1 MGLLYYISYVAVLA
15 SLAFVIFALASGLL
29 YISELIEE
37 HSRLAKNIGQRGIY
51 AIICLHVVL
60 CISDSLPIM
69 LTAFSIICH
78 VVYLQNFSKTWPLIS
93 LSSPSFIS
101 SCVLVIVDHFLW
113 FFHFSKVTAA
123 YQDHLRTYRGSP
135 TPIYYGFKDIATFF
149 GICVWLVPLF
159 LFLSLSANDNAL
171 PTSSGAS
178 STTSHAVP
186 QQRMSLFRSI
196 FAILSKPRKDEGIIA
211 PRPRSPYPA
220 QSPTFPPPSPRVSAY
235 SRLSPPRSPGRSSL
249 DVDGSIPSSRFRLG
263 TPPQRRSTTGDNAG
277 SGLRKTS
284 ISSIGDT
291 NGLHQE

>member
-1 MGLLYYISYVAVLA
+1 MALLHYISYAAVLA
-15 SLAFVIFALASGLL
+15 ALAFIILALASGLL

-37 HSRLAKNIGQRGIY
+37 HSRLAKTIGQRGIY
-51 AIICLHVVL
+51 AVICLHLIL
-60 CISDSLPIM
+60 CVSDSLPIM

-123 YQDHLRTYRGSP
+123 YQNHLRTYRGGP
-135 TPIYYGFKDIATFF
+135 TPIHYGFKDIATFF

-171 PTSSGAS
+171 PTSSGIS
-178 STTSHAVP
+178 SPTTTSHAVP

-196 FAILSKPRKDEGIIA
+196 FSMLSKARKDEGIIA

-235 SRLSPPRSPGRSSL
+235 STLSPPRSPGRTSL

-263 TPPQRRSTTGDNAG
+263 TPPQRRATAGDNV
-277 SGLRKTS
+277 GLGMRKTS
-284 ISSIGDT
+284 ASSTD
-291 NGLHQE
+291 GLHQE

>member
-1 MGLLYYISYVAVLA
+1 MALLHYISYAAVLA
-15 SLAFVIFALASGLL
+15 ALAFVILALASGLL

-37 HSRLAKNIGQRGIY
+37 HSRLAKTIGQRGIY
-51 AIICLHVVL
+51 AIICLHLIL
-60 CISDSLPIM
+60 CVSDSLPIM

-113 FFHFSKVTAA
+113 FFHFSKVTAT
-123 YQDHLRTYRGSP
+123 YQNHLKTYRGGP
-135 TPIYYGFKDIATFF
+135 TPIHYGFKDIATFF

-171 PTSSGAS
+171 PTSSGIS
-178 STTSHAVP
+178 SPATTSHAVP

-196 FAILSKPRKDEGIIA
+196 FSMLSKARKDEGIIA

-220 QSPTFPPPSPRVSAY
+220 PSPTFPPPSPRVAAY
-235 SRLSPPRSPGRSSL
+235 STLSPPRSPGRASL

-263 TPPQRRSTTGDNAG
+263 APPQRRATAGDTAG
-277 SGLRKTS
+277 LGLRKTS
-284 ISSIGDT
+284 ASSIDA
-291 NGLHQE
+291 LHQE